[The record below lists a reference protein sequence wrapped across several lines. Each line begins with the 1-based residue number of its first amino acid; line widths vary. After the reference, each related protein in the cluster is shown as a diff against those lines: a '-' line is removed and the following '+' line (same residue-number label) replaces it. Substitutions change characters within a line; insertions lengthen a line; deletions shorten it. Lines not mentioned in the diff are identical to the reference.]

1 MTTRIRS
8 IRVLVAL
15 LITALVA
22 GAVIIASRGPG
33 LEVSPAH
40 FFQARPQV
48 TIHRDGKV
56 FSGRIKSKRARC
68 KAGRRVTLVK
78 VRKGISDKIVARTRT
93 GPRGRWKIRRPR
105 PRGRFYAVIPRK
117 QGSGYGHR
125 HLCRKDR
132 SRTTRR
138 ARG

>member
-1 MTTRIRS
+1 MTPKIRIV
-8 IRVLVAL
+8 RVVATL
-15 LITALVA
+15 LIAAVMATAVVL
-22 GAVIIASRGPG
+22 GSRGRG
-33 LEVSPAH
+33 LQFSPAH

-56 FSGRIKSKRARC
+56 FSGRIKSRRPRC
-68 KAGRRVTLVK
+68 KANRRVTLVK
-78 VRKGISDKIVARTRT
+78 SRRGISDKIVGRTRT
-93 GPRGRWKIRRPR
+93 GPRGRWRIRRPR

-132 SRTTRR
+132 SRRTKR